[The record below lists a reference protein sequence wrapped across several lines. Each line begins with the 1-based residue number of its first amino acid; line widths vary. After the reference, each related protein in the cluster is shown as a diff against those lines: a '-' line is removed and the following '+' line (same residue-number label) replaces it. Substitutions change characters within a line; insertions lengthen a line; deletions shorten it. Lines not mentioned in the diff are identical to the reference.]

1 MKKVKQVFNLFDSDE
16 QVKNL
21 FHFLS
26 AMPIRH
32 VFLTVFLIWSSL
44 IIGQLLFVFIL
55 TSNPSE
61 THGESNADIFAL
73 VAGVNATLTFVLR
86 HFMLGGFAK
95 GKVSID
101 TLPGQTLFTT
111 GNIIVFALS
120 ESIGVLGF
128 VNGLSSP
135 GKDAWLPFI
144 GGSILLLLIHIP
156 LPSRFT
162 PPVSS
167 RL

>member
-1 MKKVKQVFNLFDSDE
+1 
-16 QVKNL
+16 
-21 FHFLS
+21 
-26 AMPIRH
+26 MPLRP
-32 VFLTVFLIWSSL
+32 VFLTVFFIWSSL
-44 IIGQLLFVFIL
+44 IIGQLIFIFVL
-55 TSNPSE
+55 TTNASE
-61 THGESNADIFAL
+61 PKGESNADIFAL
-73 VAGVNATLTFVLR
+73 VAGMNAALSFVVR

-101 TLPGQTLFTT
+101 TLPGQSFFLI
-111 GNIIVFALS
+111 GNVIVFALS

-144 GGSILLLLIHIP
+144 GGSILLLLFHIP

-162 PPVSS
+162 PAK
-167 RL
+167 RHA

>member
-1 MKKVKQVFNLFDSDE
+1 
-16 QVKNL
+16 
-21 FHFLS
+21 
-26 AMPIRH
+26 MPIRP

-44 IIGQLLFVFIL
+44 IIGQLIFIFLL
-55 TSNPSE
+55 TTDTSE
-61 THGESNADIFAL
+61 PKGESNADIFAL
-73 VAGVNATLTFVLR
+73 VAGTNAALTFVLR

-95 GKVSID
+95 GKVSLD
-101 TLPGQTLFTT
+101 TLAGQSFFMI
-111 GNIIVFALS
+111 GNVIIFALS
-120 ESIGVLGF
+120 EGIGVLGF
-128 VNGLSSP
+128 ANGLSSP

>member
-1 MKKVKQVFNLFDSDE
+1 
-16 QVKNL
+16 
-21 FHFLS
+21 
-26 AMPIRH
+26 MPLRP

-44 IIGQLLFVFIL
+44 IIGQLIFIFVL
-55 TSNPSE
+55 TTNASE
-61 THGESNADIFAL
+61 PKGESNADIFAL
-73 VAGVNATLTFVLR
+73 VAGMNAALSFVVR

-101 TLPGQTLFTT
+101 TLPGQSFFLI
-111 GNIIVFALS
+111 GNVIVFALS

-128 VNGLSSP
+128 VNGLGSS

-144 GGSILLLLIHIP
+144 GGSILLLLFHIP

-162 PPVSS
+162 PAK
-167 RL
+167 RHA

>member
-1 MKKVKQVFNLFDSDE
+1 
-16 QVKNL
+16 
-21 FHFLS
+21 
-26 AMPIRH
+26 MPIRP

-44 IIGQLLFVFIL
+44 IIGQLIFIFVL
-55 TSNPSE
+55 TTNASE
-61 THGESNADIFAL
+61 PKGESNADIFAL
-73 VAGVNATLTFVLR
+73 VAGMNAALTFVVR

-101 TLPGQTLFTT
+101 TLPGQSFFLI
-111 GNIIVFALS
+111 GNVIVFALS

-128 VNGLSSP
+128 VNGLGSS

-162 PPVSS
+162 PAK
-167 RL
+167 RHA

>member
-1 MKKVKQVFNLFDSDE
+1 VEQVFNLFDSDE

-21 FHFLS
+21 FHFLPPM
-26 AMPIRH
+26 AIRP

-44 IIGQLLFVFIL
+44 IIGQLLFIFVL
-55 TSNPSE
+55 TTNASE
-61 THGESNADIFAL
+61 PKA
-73 VAGVNATLTFVLR
+73 LTFGVR

-101 TLPGQTLFTT
+101 TLPGQSFFLI
-111 GNIIVFALS
+111 GNVIVFALS

-128 VNGLSSP
+128 VNGLGSP

-144 GGSILLLLIHIP
+144 GGSILLLLFHIP

-162 PPVSS
+162 PAK
-167 RL
+167 RHA

>member
-1 MKKVKQVFNLFDSDE
+1 MEQVFNLFIRIE

-21 FHFLS
+21 FHFLA
-26 AMPIRH
+26 AMPIRP
-32 VFLTVFLIWSSL
+32 VFLTIFLIWSSL
-44 IIGQLLFVFIL
+44 IIGQLLFIFVL
-55 TSNPSE
+55 TTNASE
-61 THGESNADIFAL
+61 PKGESNADIFAL
-73 VAGVNATLTFVLR
+73 VAGVNAALTFVLR
-86 HFMLGGFAK
+86 YFMLGGFAK

-101 TLPGQTLFTT
+101 TLPGQTLFMT

-162 PPVSS
+162 PAKTHA
-167 RL
+167 